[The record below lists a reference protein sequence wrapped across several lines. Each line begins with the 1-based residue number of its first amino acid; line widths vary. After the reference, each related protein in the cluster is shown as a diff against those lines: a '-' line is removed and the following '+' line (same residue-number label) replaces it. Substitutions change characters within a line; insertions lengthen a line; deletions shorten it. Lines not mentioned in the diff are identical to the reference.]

1 MLPPLI
7 ILFYFMTEI
16 KFICE
21 QSRCDSLTISTNGNL
36 VAIDI
41 QKKYD
46 CDVDPIESLSVELTI
61 KDAELLMDEIH
72 RAIIKA
78 EGGKNE

>member
-1 MLPPLI
+1 MVQ
-7 ILFYFMTEI
+7 T

-21 QSRCDSLTISTNGNL
+21 QSLCDSLTISTNGNL

-61 KDAELLMDEIH
+61 EDAERLMDELH
-72 RAIIKA
+72 RVIIEIEKSKK
-78 EGGKNE
+78 EKGGKND